1 MKKDLAFRQVK
12 INYQRQE
19 GAGGDN
25 CAPDS
30 QTKSTSTSYA
40 ILVTPTTGCDDNTA
54 LIAGLT
60 AGVLHFSFSAP
71 ELSVFVFLLLLL
83 LIFLY
88 RREIKNQAPL
98 LCCFPIAGLG
108 GAAAVLVVLAVV
120 SAIAWTWWQGKKRVN
135 MHNSVNFGHADA
147 DDAL

>member
-60 AGVLHFSFSAP
+60 AGVLHFSFSA
-71 ELSVFVFLLLLL
+71 LSFLSL
-83 LIFLY
+83 FY
-88 RREIKNQAPL
+88 SCIKNQTPL
-98 LCCFPIAGLG
+98 LCCFPIIAGLG